1 MQNTNTHSWNHFL
14 TQILMHKRN
23 KTINTPQWRF
33 SEELHG
39 TGNNLSSTFLQS
51 FSRRAEFEWQLIRAP
66 LRHLSLPRHF
76 TSLSLPTLVVVS
88 YRRVSTR
95 GVPYLTTDV
104 TQKDMSEIKPLK
116 AISFALGLVPC
127 DFCIHPPVLLFIHL
141 SDVTFWVA
149 FDKWDLEG
157 EKIWISIK
165 KYRSGKADMLV
176 NYLWLLW
183 GIVFILM
190 VK

>member
-1 MQNTNTHSWNHFL
+1 MK
-14 TQILMHKRN
+14 ILKRVASLISI
-23 KTINTPQWRF
+23 KTSKNRQ
-33 SEELHG
+33 G
-39 TGNNLSSTFLQS
+39 TTCPPPSPPRP
-51 FSRRAEFEWQLIRAP
+51 FSRRAEFERQLIRAP

-88 YRRVSTR
+88 YRRASTR

-104 TQKDMSEIKPLK
+104 TQKDTSEMKPLK

-149 FDKWDLEG
+149 FDKWDVEG
-157 EKIWISIK
+157 EKIRFSIK
-165 KYRSGKADMLV
+165 KTQVRQSWHVSKLLV
-176 NYLWLLW
+176 TGVRQSIHPGGEVAVPCSISLSSN
-183 GIVFILM
+183 VE
-190 VK
+190 